1 MLLGGKN
8 KNCYVFLY
16 IPVGL
21 FCFTRAIAD
30 LSFFLNIQLT
40 TVTIN
45 DHRVSYIIS
54 NINVILYV
62 F

>member
-1 MLLGGKN
+1 MLLGCKN

-16 IPVGL
+16 IPVEL

-62 F
+62 I